1 MWLRGGGELIKFLND
16 RSDITI
22 IEYFFV
28 VVLVVVGIIV
38 VLFRY
43 LL

>member
-1 MWLRGGGELIKFLND
+1 VIKGGKLIIFLND
-16 RSDITI
+16 RSDITV

>member
-1 MWLRGGGELIKFLND
+1 MVKGGEIDKILND

-28 VVLVVVGIIV
+28 VGLVVVGIIV

>member
-1 MWLRGGGELIKFLND
+1 MIKGGKLIKILND
-16 RSDITI
+16 RSDITVT
-22 IEYFFV
+22 EYFFV